1 MKQIGLVGGLG
12 WISTAEYYRLLNVG
26 VRGQLGGH
34 RAARVLVDSLDEQ
47 EFLNSQAEDPSEAG
61 CEALIVG
68 SVARLAAAG
77 AEVIALCA
85 NGLHRFAPA
94 ILEHTGVDVI
104 DIAQA
109 TVEAVEA
116 AGLER
121 VGLLGVKKTMEGEFY
136 RSRCKQHGIKVL
148 IPDEDTRGYVHDKII
163 DELTLGIFNDD
174 TRTQFL
180 QVSQELVDRGAQGV
194 ILGCTEIPLLLDA
207 DAADFPLFSTT
218 AIHCE
223 AIVRAALAP

>member
-26 VRGQLGGH
+26 VRDQLGGH

-47 EFLNSQAEDPSEAG
+47 EFLNSQAEDPSEEG

-136 RSRCKQHGIKVL
+136 RSRCKQHGIEVL
-148 IPDEDTRGYVHDKII
+148 VPDEDTRGYVHDKII
-163 DELTLGIFNDD
+163 DELTLGIFTDD
-174 TRTQFL
+174 TRNRFL
-180 QVSQELVDRGAQGV
+180 QVSQELIDRGAQGV

-207 DAADFPLFSTT
+207 DRGDFPLFSTT

>member
-26 VRGQLGGH
+26 VRDELGGH

-47 EFLNSQAEDPSEAG
+47 EFLNSRAGDPSEEG

-94 ILEHTGVDVI
+94 ILEQTGVEVI

-136 RSRCKQHGIKVL
+136 RSQCEQHGIEVL
-148 IPDEDTRGYVHDKII
+148 VPDEDTRAYVHDRIM
-163 DELTLGIFNDD
+163 DELTLGIFTDD
-174 TRTQFL
+174 TRTRFL
-180 QVSQELVDRGAQGV
+180 NASQALVDRGAQGV
-194 ILGCTEIPLLLDA
+194 ILGCTEIPLLLDN

-218 AIHCE
+218 AIHCD

>member
-26 VRGQLGGH
+26 VRDQLGGH

-47 EFLNSQAEDPSEAG
+47 EFLNSQAEDPSEEG

-85 NGLHRFAPA
+85 NGLHRFAPS

-116 AGLER
+116 AGLGR